1 MTYKAWQVEEPGGAF
16 REVELAVPNVGRN
29 QVLVKIC
36 ASGINPL
43 DTKIRAKRAEHAQ
56 QPLPAVLGLDM
67 AGVVEAVGEGVASFK
82 AGDEVYG
89 MVGGV
94 GSTAG
99 HAC

>member
-43 DTKIRAKRAEHAQ
+43 DTKIRAKRAEHA
-56 QPLPAVLGLDM
+56 
-67 AGVVEAVGEGVASFK
+67 
-82 AGDEVYG
+82 
-89 MVGGV
+89 
-94 GSTAG
+94 
-99 HAC
+99 